1 MKKILEKLFLFL
13 LPALFT
19 FPLFKENIS
28 SILLIATG
36 LNTFLYAV
44 LTKNYQNI
52 SGKVIFLTIPFWI
65 ILLFSLIYY
74 DSSHFGNSL
83 NHGLLFLFFPIVF
96 SLIPKTY
103 FTAEKLNL
111 YFSIL
116 KISCLI
122 IAGGFVILFLMK
134 YDYKDFFVYKYDIP
148 KFRDFVYNEITFF
161 KIHPTY
167 YTSIVVFIIAFSMD
181 KILSEKKYSELL
193 YILPL
198 TFITFMV
205 LSKLNIIF
213 LGLLL
218 IYMLIF
224 RNNFSFRTKVVSVST
239 LFIVIITLALTVPGI
254 KHRFR
259 EIYTSYNNPP
269 KGLAY
274 DSTNIRIALIKCNL
288 EVAKENFITGIGFS
302 DILNTLHECQSSNY
316 DAGFYKNKK
325 YLTHNYFFYILI
337 TTGIFG
343 LLAFIYYCFIV
354 VRKSIAINRFLLY
367 VMLVNVFLV
376 CLTEDFFYRHYG
388 LFYFSLILMTF
399 IGWYQQNNTTVNKKA
414 L

>member
-1 MKKILEKLFLFL
+1 
-13 LPALFT
+13 
-19 FPLFKENIS
+19 
-28 SILLIATG
+28 
-36 LNTFLYAV
+36 
-44 LTKNYQNI
+44 
-52 SGKVIFLTIPFWI
+52 
-65 ILLFSLIYY
+65 
-74 DSSHFGNSL
+74 
-83 NHGLLFLFFPIVF
+83 
-96 SLIPKTY
+96 
-103 FTAEKLNL
+103 
-111 YFSIL
+111 
-116 KISCLI
+116 
-122 IAGGFVILFLMK
+122 MK